1 MSQIQLGNQLMELAQ
16 QHKLDTTGLL
26 TLEVIESL
34 PEGRQVKVMD
44 RIFTKLVEMGAIKLT
59 PPANRDD
66 DEEDDWL

>member
-34 PEGRQVKVMD
+34 PD
-44 RIFTKLVEMGAIKLT
+44 
-59 PPANRDD
+59 RDD
-66 DEEDDWL
+66 DDD